1 LPRTPGFDNFHLE
14 RMGGRRIERDQSN
27 VTPIRFSDAEQ
38 EIRRPQLKPTQ
49 YPDAKAFIPASVL
62 LQRLHDEAPTDHFTL
77 GWLMGRLHKRS
88 STPQDRL
95 LSKQELRWTGIGP

>member
-1 LPRTPGFDNFHLE
+1 
-14 RMGGRRIERDQSN
+14 MGGRRIERDQSN

-62 LQRLHDEAPTDHFTL
+62 LQRLHDEAPTDHFTRA
-77 GWLMGRLHKRS
+77 G
-88 STPQDRL
+88 
-95 LSKQELRWTGIGP
+95 